1 MFQRCIALAQQQ
13 LQYKQA
19 GEYVG
24 PDYEPEFL
32 VRPHAPPEP
41 CPPAPLTHAC
51 GRAPQVCA
59 LDVVSGLVEGLGT
72 SMESLAEQAQLREFV
87 FAACADESA
96 DVRQSG
102 FALMGDLAKACPSH
116 LAPALRRCFEAC
128 CATLQ
133 SDAQGDAQADVPGPA
148 YSRAATNACWAIGEL
163 ALRSPAEELAAFT
176 PDLVRCVGAV
186 LAARLGVSKGML
198 ENAGISLGRLA
209 LRCPQQ
215 MAPALQSFVQPWCLA
230 LRRVRDGVEKEQAF
244 AGLCTLIQLNPMCAL
259 PSFVPM
265 GNAFASWRT
274 LNNQELRRQMAEIL
288 RGYEVRRARAVAC
301 CASLLRGCSCRR
313 RTCPRSSGRRRGAAW
328 SQRCS
333 RSCAPR
339 FFDSQTA
346 CHTQAHR
353 ERGRVFVSQRF
364 SGVRAALP
372 AWRSRRGASSP
383 ASSGA
388 MVTVTPG

>member
-1 MFQRCIALAQQQ
+1 LT
-13 LQYKQA
+13 
-19 GEYVG
+19 
-24 PDYEPEFL
+24 
-32 VRPHAPPEP
+32 
-41 CPPAPLTHAC
+41 APLT
-51 GRAPQVCA
+51 GWVRVPQVCA
-59 LDVVSGLVEGLGT
+59 LDVVSALVEGLGT

-116 LAPALRRCFEAC
+116 LGPVLRRCFEAC
-128 CATLQ
+128 CTTLQ
-133 SDAQGDAQADVPGPA
+133 SDAHGDAQSEVPGPT

-163 ALRSPAEELAAFT
+163 ALRTPPEELAVFT

-186 LAARLGVSKGML
+186 LTARLGVSKGML

-215 MAPALQSFVQPWCLA
+215 IAPALQTFVQPWCLA

-244 AGLCTLIQLNPMCAL
+244 AGLCTLVQLNPMCAL

-288 RGYEVRRARAVAC
+288 RGYEVRAPRLPPRPPSALTRLLRLAGSPACGAVAGG
-301 CASLLRGCSCRR
+301 L
-313 RTCPRSSGRRRGAAW
+313 GRPGPGGAAEAARGVLVKRW
-328 SQRCS
+328 PAPTRRCS
-333 RSCAPR
+333 LQECS
-339 FFDSQTA
+339 SL
-346 CHTQAHR
+346 AHR
-353 ERGRVFVSQRF
+353 LCV
-364 SGVRAALP
+364 VRAAP
-372 AWRSRRGASSP
+372 WRSRRGSSAPP
-383 ASSGA
+383 ASSA
-388 MVTVTPG
+388 SMVTVTPG